1 MTDHKYPPGY
11 GRYIFAHSKDDSPEH
26 KAIIKF
32 AARYRFAG
40 QFEAVQVHGY
50 SDKTTE
56 IYSETLRISLAY
68 SAFEQL
74 LKVKGLS
81 GISSV
86 KIPAAANTFR
96 SAQLEKLRSR
106 VLRADS
112 KKLVEQIQELID
124 SKSSTDMLPVI
135 KSIRHGMFHG
145 ALTPGSVGSSKTVF
159 TFLEDLSRGLFV
171 EMDRLFDVHLTRLQK
186 EKKRD

>member
-1 MTDHKYPPGY
+1 MTDHRYPPGY
-11 GRYIFAHSKDDSPEH
+11 GRYIFAHSKEDSPEH

-40 QFEAVQVHGY
+40 QFESVQVHGY

-74 LKVKGLS
+74 VNVEGLS

-86 KIPAAANTFR
+86 KIPAAANKFR

-106 VLRADS
+106 VVRADN
-112 KKLVEQIQELID
+112 KKLVEQIERLIN

-145 ALTPGSVGSSKTVF
+145 ALTPGSLGSSKAVL
-159 TFLEDLSRGLFV
+159 TFLEDLSQGLFV
-171 EMDRLFDVHLTRLQK
+171 EMDRLFGVHLARMQK
-186 EKKRD
+186 